1 MHITIN
7 GLSVHDLGNSE
18 KQTVILIH
26 GFPFD
31 YTMWNSQIRA
41 LQKDYNIIA
50 YDIRGLGKSYVGD
63 GQYTMEF
70 FVDDLFWLMHELDL
84 GKLGKPVLCG
94 LSMGGYIALRAVER
108 DQSRFNGL
116 ILLDTKSDA
125 DDDAGKVKRSEG
137 INKINTDGLD
147 KFVDDLIPNLFADE
161 SLENMKSTVEYITNI
176 CKNNNPV
183 GVKGSLLAMLSRT
196 NTTKFLKKIEI
207 PTLVMGGS
215 FDKLTPPP
223 VMREMADKIKDSE
236 YAIVPRA
243 GHLSPIENPSY
254 VNDMICGFLKRRIVC
269 KK

>member
-7 GLSVHDLGNSE
+7 GLSVHDLGDKN
-18 KQTVILIH
+18 KQTIILIH

-31 YTMWNSQIRA
+31 YTMWTSQIRA
-41 LQKDYNIIA
+41 LQKEYRVIA
-50 YDIRGLGKSYVGD
+50 YDIRGLGRSYVGD

-70 FVDDLFWLMHELDL
+70 FVDDLFWLMHEMDL
-84 GKLGKPVLCG
+84 GQPVICG

-108 DQSRFNGL
+108 DQSRFKGL
-116 ILLDTKSDA
+116 ILLDTKADA
-125 DDDAGKVKRSEG
+125 DDDAGKIKRSDG

-147 KFVDDLIPNLFADE
+147 TFVDDLIPNLFADE
-161 SLENMKSTVEYITNI
+161 SLENMRSTVENITNV
-176 CKNNNPV
+176 CKSNNAT
-183 GVKGSLLAMLSRT
+183 GVKGSLLAMACRT
-196 NTTKFLKKIEI
+196 STKSFLKKIKI

-236 YAIVPRA
+236 YGIVPRA
-243 GHLSPIENPSY
+243 GHMSPVENPSY
-254 VNDMICGFLKRRIVC
+254 VNDMLCGFMKKKIVG